1 MKISE
6 RASTT
11 INPPTERDQPRLVT
25 DEQVELALDWLR
37 DNAAAIGEAKRQAVQ
52 TEKMVKHIE
61 ALAMKAH
68 SEMPV
73 AAQKREAQ
81 ASDRYKQAIL
91 AEAEAAGA
99 YEAMRSLREAAALK
113 IEVWRSSN
121 ANYRAMKL

>member
-6 RASTT
+6 RA
-11 INPPTERDQPRLVT
+11 IAPPPQEEDRLVS

-61 ALAMKAH
+61 ALTMKMHAQL
-68 SEMPV
+68 PV
-73 AAQKREAQ
+73 SAQKREAQ
-81 ASDRYKQAIL
+81 ASDRYKHAIL

-99 YEAMRSLREAAALK
+99 YETMRSLREAAALK